1 MMKSKVLII
10 TGGTGGHVI
19 PALNFFNY
27 LTNKSKNI
35 FLLTDNRGYKYI
47 TNIDKTNILKI
58 KSSHLSGNIYFKLLG
73 IIKLLI
79 GFLKCIIIFIKLRPK
94 IIISF
99 GSYASLAP
107 LICFIMFK
115 FFFKTKLYIHE
126 QNSVM
131 GQTNKFFSKFANKIF
146 VNFNKDYSSIDK
158 YKKKISIVGLPQNF
172 NKKPLDKKV
181 ATSDLSFN
189 FLVYAGSQG
198 SLDIIII
205 FSKIFKR
212 IIEKSS
218 FNKIKFIIQCPTSK
232 QKDICNLL
240 NKNNCDFEIASFF
253 QDFDK
258 ILCKSNLALCRGG
271 AGTINDLIEFKIP
284 AIICPLPNAKDNHQF
299 ENAKILRDIECAMII
314 EKNNIDFE
322 KINYFI
328 KKVINDKNFN
338 KSLLDNFNKIDIK
351 NANEIMWTKIKNG

>member
-1 MMKSKVLII
+1 MKNNILIV

-19 PALNFFNY
+19 PALNFYNY
-27 LTNKSKNI
+27 INNQSENVY
-35 FLLTDNRGYKYI
+35 FLTDARGVKYI
-47 TNIDKTNILKI
+47 KNFDNNKLFQINA
-58 KSSHLSGNIYFKLLG
+58 SHLSGNIFFKFIALFKLFIG
-73 IIKLLI
+73 SIQSFFILI
-79 GFLKCIIIFIKLRPK
+79 RLRPK
-94 IIISF
+94 KIISF
-99 GSYASLAP
+99 GSYASLSP
-107 LICFIMFK
+107 LICFTLLG

-172 NKKPLDKKV
+172 NKKPLDKKL

-328 KKVINDKNFN
+328 NKVINDKNFN